1 MYKNGGLCG
10 GQRLY
15 QNGMNYQLGEVV
27 CGTTN
32 NFSGKLSD
40 PLWSALARP
49 PSRACPEK
57 NIEKENLATRRVGIF
72 RPLTKT
78 NKGEMSVHVSQF
90 RFGVDV

>member
-1 MYKNGGLCG
+1 MGDCV

-57 NIEKENLATRRVGIF
+57 TLKKKKKAFCNQQGRHFDL
-72 RPLTKT
+72 
-78 NKGEMSVHVSQF
+78 
-90 RFGVDV
+90 